1 MRHLFL
7 SVLLVCGAVS
17 FSIPQAFFNYKI
29 FYTPDQKPYIVT
41 SLQFSG
47 GTYKYKNTGEGLQA
61 NVEITQIFRFGDT
74 IVFFDKYLLSSP
86 LMLDSIVED
95 FYDVQRYGLDPG
107 VYNYELVIKDMISGE
122 SVSGA
127 QSVSVSPFDKKAVFI
142 SDVDFIEDAYK
153 SDANNNFVKNGFFM
167 LPYLTNYF
175 PPEVNKIAFYFE
187 VYNAPDYL
195 GAAEPYML
203 TYTISNFKEGK
214 QVEGIFKVQR
224 QQSQLVTPV
233 IGFLPIESL
242 PSGEYDLQI
251 HLIDKNND
259 TIINKSVY
267 FQRRNNL
274 PETYA
279 VSLEDVQIDKS
290 FQTQISR
297 DSIPYFLA
305 SLMPIS
311 PGYEYETIRHMLK
324 GTDTTLMAKYF
335 YQYWA
340 TTSPI
345 LPYEAWLKYRAQ
357 VYYCERAFGTQIKA
371 GYETDRGRVYLK
383 YGAPDVVMDRPNEP
397 SAYPY
402 QIWQYYRIGQRSNI
416 RFVFYNPDLVTNDY
430 PLLHSE
436 MQGELQNYRW
446 EHDLH
451 KRNSPFENIDNGNDG
466 NSIHYGG
473 NSGTYYINP

>member
-1 MRHLFL
+1 MRHLLIYIFL
-7 SVLLVCGAVS
+7 VFSSLS
-17 FSIPQAFFNYKI
+17 FAIPQAFFNYKI

-47 GTYKYKNTGEGLQA
+47 GTYKYRSTGEGLQA
-61 NVEITQIFRFGDT
+61 NVEITQIFRSGDS

-95 FYDVQRYGLDPG
+95 FYDVQRYAMAPG

-122 SVSGA
+122 SVSGD
-127 QSVSVSPFDKKAVFI
+127 QSVSVTAYDSKEVFI

-153 SDANNNFVKNGFFM
+153 SEAQNNFVKNGFFM

-175 PPEVNKIAFYFE
+175 PPDVNKVAFYFE
-187 VYNAPDYL
+187 VYNAKTYL
-195 GAAEPYML
+195 GDAQPYML
-203 TYTISNFKEGK
+203 TYTITDFISG
-214 QVEGIFKVQR
+214 QTVEGIFKVQR
-224 QQSQLVTPV
+224 QQAQVVTPV

-251 HLIDKNND
+251 NLIDKNSD
-259 TIINKSVY
+259 TLLSKSVY
-267 FQRRNNL
+267 FQRRNNVA
-274 PETYA
+274 E
-279 VSLEDVQIDKS
+279 VSLTSLADVQIDKS
-290 FQTQISR
+290 FQTQIPR
-297 DSIPYFLA
+297 DSIPYFLG

-335 YQYWA
+335 YQYWSI
-340 TTSPI
+340 TSPI

-357 VYYCERAFGTQIKA
+357 VYYCERNFGTQIKT
-371 GYETDRGRVYLK
+371 GYETDRGRIYLK
-383 YGAPDVVMDRPNEP
+383 YGAPDAVIDRPNEP

-451 KRNSPFENIDNGNDG
+451 KRNSPFSDIDNGNDG
-466 NSIHYGG
+466 NRLHYGG
-473 NSGTYYINP
+473 NSGVYYINP